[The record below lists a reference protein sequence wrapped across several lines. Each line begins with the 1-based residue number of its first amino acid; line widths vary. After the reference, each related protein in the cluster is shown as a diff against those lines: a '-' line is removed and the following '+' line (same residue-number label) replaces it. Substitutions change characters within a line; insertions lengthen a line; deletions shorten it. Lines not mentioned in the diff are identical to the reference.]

1 MFRQTDVNM
10 RGLGVGRIH
19 DQDVICT
26 TLIQKLCLISVDDV
40 HQRQY
45 VWAFAAF
52 VAMTKFAMY
61 VLYHSGTDVSRL

>member
-1 MFRQTDVNM
+1 M

-52 VAMTKFAMY
+52 VTMTKFAMY
-61 VLYHSGTDVSRL
+61 VL